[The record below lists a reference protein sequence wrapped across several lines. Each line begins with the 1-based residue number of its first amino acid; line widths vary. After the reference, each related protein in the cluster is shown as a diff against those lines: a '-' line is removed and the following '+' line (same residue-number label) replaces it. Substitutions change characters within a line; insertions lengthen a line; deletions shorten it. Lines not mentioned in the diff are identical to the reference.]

1 MTESFDWEIA
11 WRREV
16 DEAQAVL
23 SYECGG
29 RQLARIAFGAE
40 SEDWTAGESTCHDC
54 GVSIGQLHL
63 IGCDVE
69 RCPFCGGLGQ
79 VISCGC
85 SPNPVPPTA

>member
-1 MTESFDWEIA
+1 MTESFDWETA

-16 DEAQAVL
+16 DEAQTVH
-23 SYECGG
+23 SYESSG
-29 RQLARIAFGAE
+29 RRLARIAFGDE
-40 SEDWTAGESTCHDC
+40 TEDWTRGESTCHDC

-79 VISCGC
+79 AISCEC
-85 SPNPVPPTA
+85 SPKPFPPA